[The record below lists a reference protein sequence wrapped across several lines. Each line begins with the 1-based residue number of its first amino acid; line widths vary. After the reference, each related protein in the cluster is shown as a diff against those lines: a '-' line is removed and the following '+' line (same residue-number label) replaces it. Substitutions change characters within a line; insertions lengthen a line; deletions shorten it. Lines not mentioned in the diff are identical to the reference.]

1 MEQTQDLASKP
12 IGKLILSYFIP
23 AFIGV
28 FVYALYNITDRIF
41 IGNIDSIGADALN
54 GVSVIFPI
62 MLIFIAFG
70 VLFGIGSS
78 ILISVNLG
86 RKNNERAELI
96 LGNNISITVITSI
109 VISILGFIFK
119 TPLLNI
125 FGATSTT
132 ITYADQYLSIILGG
146 LIFQLVGFGLNNII
160 RSEGNANIAMISML
174 LSAFVNIGLDYVF
187 IVLLNMGV
195 KGAAYAT
202 VISMIVLCIW
212 VVAHFNSSRSVIRIK
227 PKNLIINWQVIH
239 DIIKVGMAVFWMQ
252 IAGSLTQGLIT
263 KKLIVLGG
271 DNAAGAMGVIISIS
285 TMVIMSVISINMA
298 GQPIYGYNYGAN
310 NYERVRKCLRIS
322 LYAASAIC
330 LVYWVIIQLFPTQLV
345 LLFNR
350 DNEELINLGT
360 NGLRIALVFLPL
372 VGIQYIANNFFQS
385 IGKANM
391 ATALTLLRQIIILI
405 PLLMILPN
413 FWGLNGIWMSLALAD
428 ILSTAIII
436 VILYRQLK
444 KLPKV

>member
-28 FVYALYNITDRIF
+28 FVYALYNIIDRIF
-41 IGNIDSIGADALN
+41 IGNIDNIGADALN

-322 LYAASAIC
+322 LHAASAIC
-330 LVYWVIIQLFPTQLV
+330 LFYWVIIQLFPTQLV

-350 DNEELINLGT
+350 DNEELINLGA

-385 IGKANM
+385 IGKANT

-436 VILYRQLK
+436 AILYRQLK